1 MFSTAIY
8 ACICYPMTLITN
20 TNQLIAA
27 CERFSRDNFLAID
40 TEFMRERTYYP
51 QLCLIQIA
59 GKDEAVTV
67 DALANEIN
75 LNPILDLMANN
86 QITKVF
92 HACRQDMEIFF
103 NLNRRIPYP
112 VFDTQ
117 IGAMVCGYGES
128 VSYDKLVRQITG
140 VQIDKSSRFTDWSHR
155 PLSKQQ
161 LNYALSDVTHLR
173 TVYESLLN
181 QLEKNGRIDW
191 LNEEFQN
198 VLSPKTYDIPLDQV
212 WKRLKIKNGRPKFL
226 ILVRELCGFREKEAQ
241 NRNIPRNRVIRDDVL
256 LDIAA
261 RSPRTAVDLAKVRS
275 LSAQFAEGRLGKS
288 ILRVVAEASNI
299 PESDAPQ
306 LEKLNKPKPQK
317 PALIELLKV
326 LLKHKSEDNNVAQKL
341 IASTADLE
349 AIAENDNAN
358 VLALNGWR
366 KDVFG
371 DDALLLK
378 SGKIALSAAG
388 DRIKVIRI

>member
-1 MFSTAIY
+1 ML
-8 ACICYPMTLITN
+8 PMTLITE
-20 TNQLIAA
+20 TSKLIDA
-27 CERFSRDNFLAID
+27 CERFSRDSFLAID

-67 DALANEIN
+67 DALATEIN
-75 LNPILDLMANN
+75 LDPILDLMANHK
-86 QITKVF
+86 IMKVF

-103 NLNRRIPYP
+103 NLNRRIPFP

-128 VSYDKLVRQITG
+128 VGYDKLVRQITG

-181 QLEKNGRIDW
+181 QLEKNGRINW

-198 VLSPKTYDIPLDQV
+198 VLNPKTYDIPLDQI

-261 RSPRTAVDLAKVRS
+261 RSPSSSVDLAKVRS
-275 LSAQFAEGRLGKS
+275 LSTQFAEGRLGKS

-306 LEKLNKPKPQK
+306 LEKLNKTKPQK

-388 DRIKVIRI
+388 DRIRVIRI

>member
-1 MFSTAIY
+1 ML
-8 ACICYPMTLITN
+8 PMTLITE
-20 TNQLIAA
+20 TNELIEA
-27 CERFSRDNFLAID
+27 CERFSQDSFLAID

-59 GKDEAVTV
+59 GKSEAVTV
-67 DALANEIN
+67 DALANEIS
-75 LNPILDLMANN
+75 LDPILNLMANN
-86 QITKVF
+86 EIIKVF

-103 NLNRRIPYP
+103 NLNRRIPFP

-140 VQIDKSSRFTDWSHR
+140 IQIDKSSRFTDWSHR

-181 QLEKNGRIDW
+181 QLEKNGRINW
-191 LNEEFQN
+191 LNEEFQS
-198 VLSPKTYDIPLDQV
+198 VLSPKTYDIPLDQI
-212 WKRLKIKNGRPKFL
+212 WKRLKIKNGKPRFL
-226 ILVRELCGFREKEAQ
+226 ILVRELCAFREKEAQ
-241 NRNIPRNRVIRDDVL
+241 NRNTPRNRVIRDDVL

-261 RSPRTAVDLAKVRS
+261 RSPKSSVDLAKVRS
-275 LSAQFAEGRLGKS
+275 LSPQFAEGRLGKS

-378 SGKIALSAAG
+378 SGKIALSATG

>member
-1 MFSTAIY
+1 MLS
-8 ACICYPMTLITN
+8 MTLITE
-20 TNQLIAA
+20 TNKLIDA
-27 CERFSRDNFLAID
+27 CERFSRDSFLAID

-75 LNPILDLMANN
+75 LDPILDLMANN

-103 NLNRRIPYP
+103 NLNRRIPFP

-128 VSYDKLVRQITG
+128 VSYEKLVRQITG

-181 QLEKNGRIDW
+181 QLEKNGRINW

-198 VLSPKTYDIPLDQV
+198 ILSPKTYDIPLNQI

-226 ILVRELCGFREKEAQ
+226 ILVRELCAYREKEAQ

-261 RSPRTAVDLAKVRS
+261 RSPRSSVDLAKVRS
-275 LSAQFAEGRLGKS
+275 LSPKFAEGRLGKS

-306 LEKLNKPKPQK
+306 LENQNKPKPQK

-378 SGKIALSAAG
+378 SGKIALSATG

>member
-1 MFSTAIY
+1 
-8 ACICYPMTLITN
+8 MTLITE
-20 TNQLIAA
+20 TNKLAEA
-27 CERFSRDNFLAID
+27 CKRFSRDTFLAID

-59 GKDEAVTV
+59 GNSDAVIV

-75 LNPILDLMANN
+75 LNPILDLMANQ

-103 NLNRRIPYP
+103 NLNRKIPFP

-128 VSYDKLVRQITG
+128 ISYDKLVRQITG
-140 VQIDKSSRFTDWSHR
+140 IQIDKSSRFTDWSHR

-173 TVYESLLN
+173 TVYESLLK
-181 QLEKNGRIDW
+181 QLEKNRRISW
-191 LNEEFQN
+191 LDEEFQT
-198 VLSPKTYDIPLDQV
+198 VLSPETYDISLNQI
-212 WKRLKIKNGRPKFL
+212 WKRLKIKTGRPRFL
-226 ILVRELCGFREKEAQ
+226 ILIRELCAFREQEAQ
-241 NRNIPRNRVIRDDVL
+241 SRNIPRNRVIRDDVL

-261 RSPRTAVDLAKVRS
+261 RSPRSSIDLAKVRS
-275 LSAQFAEGRLGKS
+275 LSSQFSEGRLGKN
-288 ILRVVAEASNI
+288 ILKVVSDASDI

-306 LEKLNKPKPQK
+306 LENLNKKGKQK
-317 PALIELLKV
+317 PALVELLKV
-326 LLKHKSEDNNVAQKL
+326 LLKHKSEDYNVAQKL
-341 IASTADLE
+341 IASAADLE
-349 AIAENDNAN
+349 AIAEDDNAD

-378 SGKIALSAAG
+378 SGKIALSADR

>member
-1 MFSTAIY
+1 ML
-8 ACICYPMTLITN
+8 PMTLITE
-20 TNQLIAA
+20 TNELIEA
-27 CERFSRDNFLAID
+27 CERFSQDSFLAID

-59 GKDEAVTV
+59 GKSEAVTV
-67 DALANEIN
+67 DALANEIS
-75 LNPILDLMANN
+75 LDPILNLMANN
-86 QITKVF
+86 EIIKVF

-103 NLNRRIPYP
+103 NLNRRIPFP

-140 VQIDKSSRFTDWSHR
+140 IQIDKSSRFTDWSHR

-181 QLEKNGRIDW
+181 QLEKNGRINW
-191 LNEEFQN
+191 LNEEFQS
-198 VLSPKTYDIPLDQV
+198 VLSPKTYDIPLDQI
-212 WKRLKIKNGRPKFL
+212 WRRLKIKNGKPRFL
-226 ILVRELCGFREKEAQ
+226 ILVRELCAFREKEAQ
-241 NRNIPRNRVIRDDVL
+241 NRNTPRNRVIRDDVL

-261 RSPRTAVDLAKVRS
+261 RSPKSSVDLAKVRS
-275 LSAQFAEGRLGKS
+275 LSPQFAEGRLGKS

-378 SGKIALSAAG
+378 SGKIALSATG

>member
-1 MFSTAIY
+1 ML
-8 ACICYPMTLITN
+8 PMTLITE
-20 TNQLIAA
+20 TSKLIDA
-27 CERFSRDNFLAID
+27 CGRFSRDSFLAID

-67 DALANEIN
+67 DALATEIN
-75 LNPILDLMANN
+75 LNPILDLMANHK
-86 QITKVF
+86 IIKVF

-103 NLNRRIPYP
+103 NLNRRIPFP

-128 VSYDKLVRQITG
+128 VGYDKLVRQITG

-181 QLEKNGRIDW
+181 QLEKNGRINW

-198 VLSPKTYDIPLDQV
+198 VLNPKTYDIPLDQI

-226 ILVRELCGFREKEAQ
+226 ILVRELCAFREKEAQ
-241 NRNIPRNRVIRDDVL
+241 SRNIPRNRVIRDDVL

-261 RSPRTAVDLAKVRS
+261 RSPRSSVDLAKVRS
-275 LSAQFAEGRLGKS
+275 LSTQFAEGRLGKS

-349 AIAENDNAN
+349 AIAENNNAN
-358 VLALNGWR
+358 VLALSGWR

>member
-1 MFSTAIY
+1 ML
-8 ACICYPMTLITN
+8 PMTLITE
-20 TNQLIAA
+20 TSKLIDA
-27 CERFSRDNFLAID
+27 CERFSRDSFLAID

-67 DALANEIN
+67 DALATEIN
-75 LNPILDLMANN
+75 LNPILDLMANHK
-86 QITKVF
+86 IIKVF

-103 NLNRRIPYP
+103 NLNRRIPFP

-128 VSYDKLVRQITG
+128 VGYDKLVRQITG

-181 QLEKNGRIDW
+181 QLEKNGRINW

-198 VLSPKTYDIPLDQV
+198 VLNPKTYDIPLDQI

-226 ILVRELCGFREKEAQ
+226 ILVRELCAFREKEAQ
-241 NRNIPRNRVIRDDVL
+241 SRNIPRNRVIRDDVL

-261 RSPRTAVDLAKVRS
+261 RSPSSSVDLAKVRS
-275 LSAQFAEGRLGKS
+275 LSTQFAEGRLGKS

-306 LEKLNKPKPQK
+306 LEKLNKSKPQK

-366 KDVFG
+366 KDIFG

>member
-1 MFSTAIY
+1 
-8 ACICYPMTLITN
+8 MTLITE
-20 TNQLIAA
+20 TSKLIDA
-27 CERFSRDNFLAID
+27 CERFSRDSFLAID

-67 DALANEIN
+67 DALATKIN
-75 LNPILDLMANN
+75 LNPILDLMANHK
-86 QITKVF
+86 IMKVF

-103 NLNRRIPYP
+103 NLNRRIPFP

-128 VSYDKLVRQITG
+128 VGYDKLVRQITG

-181 QLEKNGRIDW
+181 QLEKNGRINW

-198 VLSPKTYDIPLDQV
+198 VLNPKTYDIPLDQI

-226 ILVRELCGFREKEAQ
+226 ILVRELCAFREKEAQ
-241 NRNIPRNRVIRDDVL
+241 NRNIPRNRVIRDDIL

-261 RSPRTAVDLAKVRS
+261 RSPRSSVDLAKVRS

-306 LEKLNKPKPQK
+306 LEKLNKSKPQK

-358 VLALNGWR
+358 VLALSGWR

>member
-1 MFSTAIY
+1 ML
-8 ACICYPMTLITN
+8 PMTLITE
-20 TNQLIAA
+20 TNELIEA
-27 CERFSRDNFLAID
+27 CERFSQDSFLAID

-59 GKDEAVTV
+59 GKNEAVTV
-67 DALANEIN
+67 DALANEIS
-75 LNPILDLMANN
+75 LDPILNLMANN
-86 QITKVF
+86 EIIKVF

-103 NLNRRIPYP
+103 NLNRRIPFP

-140 VQIDKSSRFTDWSHR
+140 IQIDKSSRFTDWSHR

-181 QLEKNGRIDW
+181 QLEKNGRINW
-191 LNEEFQN
+191 LNEEFQS
-198 VLSPKTYDIPLDQV
+198 VLSPKTYDIPLDQI
-212 WKRLKIKNGRPKFL
+212 WKRLKIKNGKPRFL
-226 ILVRELCGFREKEAQ
+226 ILVRELCAFREKEAQ
-241 NRNIPRNRVIRDDVL
+241 NRNTPRNRVIRDDVL

-261 RSPRTAVDLAKVRS
+261 RSPKSSVDLAKVRS
-275 LSAQFAEGRLGKS
+275 LSPQFAEGRLGKS

-371 DDALLLK
+371 ADALLLK
-378 SGKIALSAAG
+378 SGKIALSATG

>member
-1 MFSTAIY
+1 ML
-8 ACICYPMTLITN
+8 PMTLITE
-20 TNQLIAA
+20 TNELIEA
-27 CERFSRDNFLAID
+27 CERFSQDSFLAID

-59 GKDEAVTV
+59 GKSEAVTV
-67 DALANEIN
+67 DALANEIS
-75 LNPILDLMANN
+75 LDPILNLMANN
-86 QITKVF
+86 KIIKVF

-103 NLNRRIPYP
+103 NLNRRIPFP

-140 VQIDKSSRFTDWSHR
+140 IQIDKSSRFTDWSHR

-181 QLEKNGRIDW
+181 QLEKNGRINW
-191 LNEEFQN
+191 LNEEFQS
-198 VLSPKTYDIPLDQV
+198 VLSPKTYDIPLDQI
-212 WKRLKIKNGRPKFL
+212 WKRLKIKNGKPRFL
-226 ILVRELCGFREKEAQ
+226 ILVRELCAFREKEAQ
-241 NRNIPRNRVIRDDVL
+241 NRNTPRNRVIRDDVL

-261 RSPRTAVDLAKVRS
+261 RSPKSSVDLAKVRS
-275 LSAQFAEGRLGKS
+275 LSPQFAEGRLGKS

-371 DDALLLK
+371 ADALLLK
-378 SGKIALSAAG
+378 SGKIALSATG
-388 DRIKVIRI
+388 DRIKVIRT

>member
-1 MFSTAIY
+1 
-8 ACICYPMTLITN
+8 MTLITE
-20 TNQLIAA
+20 TSKLIDA
-27 CERFSRDNFLAID
+27 CERFSRDSFLAID

-67 DALANEIN
+67 DALATKIN
-75 LNPILDLMANN
+75 LNPILDLMANHK
-86 QITKVF
+86 IIKVF

-103 NLNRRIPYP
+103 NLNRRIPFP

-128 VSYDKLVRQITG
+128 VGYDKLVRQITG

-181 QLEKNGRIDW
+181 QLEKNGRINW

-198 VLSPKTYDIPLDQV
+198 VLNPKTYDIPLDQI

-226 ILVRELCGFREKEAQ
+226 ILVRELCAFREKEAQ

-261 RSPRTAVDLAKVRS
+261 RSPRSSVDLAKVRS
-275 LSAQFAEGRLGKS
+275 LSTQFAEGRLGKS

>member
-1 MFSTAIY
+1 MLL
-8 ACICYPMTLITN
+8 MTLITE
-20 TNQLIAA
+20 TTELIEA
-27 CERFSRDNFLAID
+27 CERFSRDSFLAID

-59 GKDEAVTV
+59 GKSEAVTV
-67 DALANEIN
+67 DALASEIS
-75 LNPILDLMANN
+75 LDPILNLMANN
-86 QITKVF
+86 EIIKVF

-103 NLNRRIPYP
+103 NLNRRIPFP

-181 QLEKNGRIDW
+181 QLEKNGRINW
-191 LNEEFQN
+191 LNEEFQS
-198 VLSPKTYDIPLDQV
+198 VLSPKTYDIPLDQI
-212 WKRLKIKNGRPKFL
+212 WRRLKIKNGKPRFL
-226 ILVRELCGFREKEAQ
+226 ILVRELCAFREKEAQ
-241 NRNIPRNRVIRDDVL
+241 NRNTPRNRIIRDDVL

-261 RSPRTAVDLAKVRS
+261 RSPKSSVDLAKVRS
-275 LSAQFAEGRLGKS
+275 LSPQFAEGRLGKS

-306 LEKLNKPKPQK
+306 LEKLNKTKPQK

-326 LLKHKSEDNNVAQKL
+326 LLKHKSEDNHVAQKL

>member
-1 MFSTAIY
+1 ML
-8 ACICYPMTLITN
+8 PMTLITE
-20 TNQLIAA
+20 TSRLIDA
-27 CERFSRDNFLAID
+27 CERFSRDSFLAID

-67 DALANEIN
+67 DALATEIN
-75 LNPILDLMANN
+75 LDPILDLMANHK
-86 QITKVF
+86 IMKVF

-103 NLNRRIPYP
+103 NLNRRIPFP

-128 VSYDKLVRQITG
+128 VGYDKLVRQITG

-181 QLEKNGRIDW
+181 QLEKNGRINW

-198 VLSPKTYDIPLDQV
+198 VLNPKTYDIPLDQI
-212 WKRLKIKNGRPKFL
+212 WKRLKIKSGKPKFL
-226 ILVRELCGFREKEAQ
+226 ILVRELCAFREKEAQ
-241 NRNIPRNRVIRDDVL
+241 SRNIPRNRVIRDDVL

-261 RSPRTAVDLAKVRS
+261 RSPRSSVDLAKVRS
-275 LSAQFAEGRLGKS
+275 LSTQFAEGRLGKS

-306 LEKLNKPKPQK
+306 LENLNKTKPQK

>member
-1 MFSTAIY
+1 ML
-8 ACICYPMTLITN
+8 PMTLITE
-20 TNQLIAA
+20 TSKLIDA
-27 CERFSRDNFLAID
+27 CERFSRDSFLAID

-67 DALANEIN
+67 DALATEIN
-75 LNPILDLMANN
+75 LDPILDLMANHK
-86 QITKVF
+86 IMKVF

-103 NLNRRIPYP
+103 NLNRRIPFP

-128 VSYDKLVRQITG
+128 VGYDKLVRQITG

-181 QLEKNGRIDW
+181 QLEKNGRINW

-198 VLSPKTYDIPLDQV
+198 VLNPKTYDIPLDQI

-226 ILVRELCGFREKEAQ
+226 ILVRELCAFREKEAQ

-261 RSPRTAVDLAKVRS
+261 RSPSSSVDLAKVRS
-275 LSAQFAEGRLGKS
+275 LSTQFAEGRLGKS

-306 LEKLNKPKPQK
+306 LEKLNKSKPQK

>member
-1 MFSTAIY
+1 
-8 ACICYPMTLITN
+8 MTLITE
-20 TNQLIAA
+20 TSKLIDA
-27 CERFSRDNFLAID
+27 CERFSRDSFLAID

-67 DALANEIN
+67 DALATEIN
-75 LNPILDLMANN
+75 LNPILDLMANHK
-86 QITKVF
+86 IIKVF

-103 NLNRRIPYP
+103 NLNRRIPFP

-128 VSYDKLVRQITG
+128 VGYDKLVRQITG

-181 QLEKNGRIDW
+181 QLEKNGRINW

-198 VLSPKTYDIPLDQV
+198 VLNPKTYDIPLDQI

-226 ILVRELCGFREKEAQ
+226 ILVRELCAFREKEAQ

-261 RSPRTAVDLAKVRS
+261 RSPSSSVDLAKVRS
-275 LSAQFAEGRLGKS
+275 LSTQFAEGRLGKS

-358 VLALNGWR
+358 VLALSGWR

-388 DRIKVIRI
+388 DRIRVIPI

>member
-1 MFSTAIY
+1 ML
-8 ACICYPMTLITN
+8 PMTLITE
-20 TNQLIAA
+20 TNELTKA
-27 CERFSRDNFLAID
+27 CERFSQDSFLAID

-59 GKDEAVTV
+59 GKSEAVTV
-67 DALANEIN
+67 DALANEIS
-75 LNPILDLMANN
+75 LDPILNLMANN
-86 QITKVF
+86 EIIKVF

-103 NLNRRIPYP
+103 NLNRRIPFP

-140 VQIDKSSRFTDWSHR
+140 IQIDKSSRFTDWSHR

-181 QLEKNGRIDW
+181 QLEKNGRINW
-191 LNEEFQN
+191 LNEEFQS
-198 VLSPKTYDIPLDQV
+198 VLSPKTYDIPLDQI
-212 WKRLKIKNGRPKFL
+212 WKRLKIKNGKPRFL
-226 ILVRELCGFREKEAQ
+226 ILVRELCAFREKEAQ
-241 NRNIPRNRVIRDDVL
+241 NRNTPRNRVIRDDVL

-261 RSPRTAVDLAKVRS
+261 RSPKSSVDLAKVRS
-275 LSAQFAEGRLGKS
+275 LSPQFAEGRLGKS

-371 DDALLLK
+371 ADALLLK
-378 SGKIALSAAG
+378 SGKIALSATG

>member
-1 MFSTAIY
+1 
-8 ACICYPMTLITN
+8 MTLITE
-20 TNQLIAA
+20 TSKLIDA
-27 CERFSRDNFLAID
+27 CERFSRDSFLAID

-67 DALANEIN
+67 DALATEIN
-75 LNPILDLMANN
+75 LNPILDLMANHK
-86 QITKVF
+86 IIKVF

-103 NLNRRIPYP
+103 NLNRRIPFP

-128 VSYDKLVRQITG
+128 VGYDKLVRQITG

-181 QLEKNGRIDW
+181 QLEKNGRISW

-198 VLSPKTYDIPLDQV
+198 VLNPKTYDIPLDQI

-226 ILVRELCGFREKEAQ
+226 ILVRELCAFREKEAQ
-241 NRNIPRNRVIRDDVL
+241 SRNIPRNRVIRDDVL

-261 RSPRTAVDLAKVRS
+261 RSPRSSVDLAKVRS
-275 LSAQFAEGRLGKS
+275 LSPKFAEGRLGKS

-306 LEKLNKPKPQK
+306 LEKLNKTKPQK

-326 LLKHKSEDNNVAQKL
+326 LLKHKSEDNSVAQKL

>member
-1 MFSTAIY
+1 ML
-8 ACICYPMTLITN
+8 PMTLITE
-20 TNQLIAA
+20 TSKLIDA
-27 CERFSRDNFLAID
+27 CERFSRDSFLAID

-67 DALANEIN
+67 DALATEIN
-75 LNPILDLMANN
+75 LDPILDLMANHK
-86 QITKVF
+86 IIKVF

-103 NLNRRIPYP
+103 NLNRRIPFP

-128 VSYDKLVRQITG
+128 VGYDKLVRQITG

-181 QLEKNGRIDW
+181 QLEKNGRINW

-198 VLSPKTYDIPLDQV
+198 VLNPKTYDIPLDQI

-226 ILVRELCGFREKEAQ
+226 ILVRELCAFREKEAQ
-241 NRNIPRNRVIRDDVL
+241 SRNIPRNRVIRDDVL

-261 RSPRTAVDLAKVRS
+261 RSPRSSVDLAKVRS
-275 LSAQFAEGRLGKS
+275 LSTQFAEGRLGKS

-306 LEKLNKPKPQK
+306 LEKLNKSKPQK

>member
-1 MFSTAIY
+1 ML
-8 ACICYPMTLITN
+8 PMTLITE
-20 TNQLIAA
+20 TSKLIDA
-27 CERFSRDNFLAID
+27 CERFSRDSFLAID

-67 DALANEIN
+67 DALATEIN
-75 LNPILDLMANN
+75 LDPILDLMANHK
-86 QITKVF
+86 IMKVF

-103 NLNRRIPYP
+103 NLNRRIPFP

-128 VSYDKLVRQITG
+128 VGYDKLVRQITG

-181 QLEKNGRIDW
+181 QLEKNGRINW

-198 VLSPKTYDIPLDQV
+198 VLNPKTYDIPLDQI

-226 ILVRELCGFREKEAQ
+226 ILVRELCAFREKEAQ

-261 RSPRTAVDLAKVRS
+261 RSPSSSVDLAKVRS
-275 LSAQFAEGRLGKS
+275 LSTQFAEGRLGKS

-306 LEKLNKPKPQK
+306 LENLNKTKPQK

>member
-1 MFSTAIY
+1 ML
-8 ACICYPMTLITN
+8 PMTLITE
-20 TNQLIAA
+20 TSRLIDA
-27 CERFSRDNFLAID
+27 CERFSRDSFLAID

-67 DALANEIN
+67 DALATEIN
-75 LNPILDLMANN
+75 LNPILDLMANHK
-86 QITKVF
+86 IIKVF

-103 NLNRRIPYP
+103 NLNRRIPFP

-128 VSYDKLVRQITG
+128 VGYDKLVRQITG

-181 QLEKNGRIDW
+181 QLEKNGRINW

-198 VLSPKTYDIPLDQV
+198 VLNPKTYDIPLDQI

-226 ILVRELCGFREKEAQ
+226 ILVRELCAFREKEAQ

-261 RSPRTAVDLAKVRS
+261 RSPSSSVDLAKVRS
-275 LSAQFAEGRLGKS
+275 LSTQFAEGRLGKS

-306 LEKLNKPKPQK
+306 LEKLNKSKPQK

-358 VLALNGWR
+358 VLALSGWR

-388 DRIKVIRI
+388 DRIRVIPI

>member
-1 MFSTAIY
+1 
-8 ACICYPMTLITN
+8 MTLITE
-20 TNQLIAA
+20 TNKLIDA
-27 CERFSRDNFLAID
+27 CERFSRDSFLAID

-75 LNPILDLMANN
+75 LNPILDLMGNN
-86 QITKVF
+86 QIIKVF

-103 NLNRRIPYP
+103 NLNRRIPFP

-181 QLEKNGRIDW
+181 QLEKNGRINW

-198 VLSPKTYDIPLDQV
+198 VLSPQTYDIPLDQI

-226 ILVRELCGFREKEAQ
+226 ILVRELCAFREKEAQ

-261 RSPRTAVDLAKVRS
+261 RSPRSSIDLAKVRS
-275 LSAQFAEGRLGKS
+275 LSPQFAEGRLGKS

-349 AIAENDNAN
+349 AIAEDDNAN

-378 SGKIALSAAG
+378 SGKIALSATG
-388 DRIKVIRI
+388 DRIKVIQI

>member
-1 MFSTAIY
+1 
-8 ACICYPMTLITN
+8 MTLITE
-20 TNQLIAA
+20 TSKLIDA
-27 CERFSRDNFLAID
+27 CERFSRDSFLAID

-67 DALANEIN
+67 DALATEIN
-75 LNPILDLMANN
+75 LDPILDLMANHK
-86 QITKVF
+86 IMKVF

-103 NLNRRIPYP
+103 NLNRRIPFP

-128 VSYDKLVRQITG
+128 VGYDKLVRQITG

-181 QLEKNGRIDW
+181 QLEKNGRINW

-198 VLSPKTYDIPLDQV
+198 VLNPKTYDIPLDQI

-226 ILVRELCGFREKEAQ
+226 ILVRELCAFREKEAQ
-241 NRNIPRNRVIRDDVL
+241 NRNIPRNRVIRDDIL

-261 RSPRTAVDLAKVRS
+261 RSPRSSVDLAKVRS

-306 LEKLNKPKPQK
+306 LEKLNKSKPQK

>member
-1 MFSTAIY
+1 ML
-8 ACICYPMTLITN
+8 PMTLITE
-20 TNQLIAA
+20 TSKLIDA
-27 CERFSRDNFLAID
+27 CERFSRDSFLAID

-67 DALANEIN
+67 DALATKIN
-75 LNPILDLMANN
+75 LNPILDLMANHK
-86 QITKVF
+86 IIKVF

-103 NLNRRIPYP
+103 NLNRRIPFP

-128 VSYDKLVRQITG
+128 VGYDKLVRQITG

-181 QLEKNGRIDW
+181 QLEKNGRINW

-198 VLSPKTYDIPLDQV
+198 VLNPKTYDIPLDQI

-226 ILVRELCGFREKEAQ
+226 ILVRELCAFREKEAQ
-241 NRNIPRNRVIRDDVL
+241 NRNIPRNRVIRDDIL

-261 RSPRTAVDLAKVRS
+261 RSPRSSVDLAKVRS

>member
-1 MFSTAIY
+1 
-8 ACICYPMTLITN
+8 MTLITE
-20 TNQLIAA
+20 TSKLIDA
-27 CERFSRDNFLAID
+27 CERFSRDSFLAID

-67 DALANEIN
+67 DALATEIN
-75 LNPILDLMANN
+75 LNPILDLMANHK
-86 QITKVF
+86 IIKVF

-103 NLNRRIPYP
+103 NLNRRIPFP

-128 VSYDKLVRQITG
+128 VGYDKLVRQITG

-181 QLEKNGRIDW
+181 QLEKNGRINW

-198 VLSPKTYDIPLDQV
+198 VLNPKTYDIPLDQI
-212 WKRLKIKNGRPKFL
+212 WKRLKIKSGKPKFL
-226 ILVRELCGFREKEAQ
+226 ILVRELCAFREKEAQ
-241 NRNIPRNRVIRDDVL
+241 SRNIPRNRVIRDDVL

-261 RSPRTAVDLAKVRS
+261 RSPRSSVDLAKVRS
-275 LSAQFAEGRLGKS
+275 LSTQFAEGRLGKS

-306 LEKLNKPKPQK
+306 LENLNKTKPQK